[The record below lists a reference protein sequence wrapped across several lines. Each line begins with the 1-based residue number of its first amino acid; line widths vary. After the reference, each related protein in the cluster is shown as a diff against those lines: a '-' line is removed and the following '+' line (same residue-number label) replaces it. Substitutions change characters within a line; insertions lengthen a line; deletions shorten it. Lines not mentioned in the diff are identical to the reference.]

1 MKFDVVFHS
10 GVRLWKIRLSSLE
23 GVVKLSSI
31 TKTLMSEVFWSNWI
45 SKRMGVLWNFV
56 HMWKKI
62 DGVDYV
68 YKANGV
74 GWTGCWAGF
83 VYAMNKSNT
92 L

>member
-1 MKFDVVFHS
+1 
-10 GVRLWKIRLSSLE
+10 
-23 GVVKLSSI
+23 
-31 TKTLMSEVFWSNWI
+31 
-45 SKRMGVLWNFV
+45 MGVLWNFV
-56 HMWKKI
+56 HMWKKM

-68 YKANGV
+68 YKENGV